1 MGVRETCD
9 ALGLV
14 IADGF
19 GRVDAVGILHTNDA
33 SPVSSTDGFRGA
45 AIGLRNAFDTRARAQ
60 VAQGTPGF
68 GTIGVGEAHGSAMMV
83 GRANRGA
90 GALRVDEAFLAVCI
104 LQIADRVRRPAIRVR
119 CAFAALR
126 PVGITNG
133 FVGRTLGIGCTFDAH
148 SRGYITGGSVARTVR
163 VGGAR
168 DIAPM
173 IFGMAH
179 LPRITVITGTTLF
192 ALADDA
198 KRRHRTTVH
207 VGEAFDAA
215 EAFVTPKDAIFS
227 TAFACPRSSG
237 RTGVARASGRRV
249 VASAARAGKY
259 RSTSRHE

>member
-1 MGVRETCD
+1 
-9 ALGLV
+9 
-14 IADGF
+14 
-19 GRVDAVGILHTNDA
+19 
-33 SPVSSTDGFRGA
+33 
-45 AIGLRNAFDTRARAQ
+45 
-60 VAQGTPGF
+60 
-68 GTIGVGEAHGSAMMV
+68 MMV

-90 GALRVDEAFLAVCI
+90 GALRVDEAFLAVSI
-104 LQIADRVRRPAIRVR
+104 LQVADGVRRPAIRVR
-119 CAFAALR
+119 GAFAALR

-173 IFGMAH
+173 IFGMAY

-215 EAFVTPKDAIFS
+215 EAFVTPKDALFFHRVR
-227 TAFACPRSSG
+227 TLPFLRTNWCCSSLRKTCCRLR
-237 RTGVARASGRRV
+237 RTRRQV
-249 VASAARAGKY
+249 PK
-259 RSTSRHE
+259 HFPP